1 MTKAR
6 RLVSIARLRC
16 AYDATSGLSGL
27 FNIWDIYFVI
37 VFVISFVTLSDREL
51 ISGFGFWLMMGTNHG
66 YPSSYYIFFYRP
78 LILVNIKPWHFNFE
92 IGQYDIKERNNPC
105 ICY

>member
-27 FNIWDIYFVI
+27 FNIWDNYFVF
-37 VFVISFVTLSDREL
+37 VFVITLVTIIWSLVDIRSWVSVDY
-51 ISGFGFWLMMGTNHG
+51 GTNQG
-66 YPSSYYIFFYRP
+66 YIGSYYNFLYT
-78 LILVNIKPWHFNFE
+78 LYLGEYQGLVF
-92 IGQYDIKERNNPC
+92 
-105 ICY
+105 